1 MVIYQLK
8 FVRVMATERWLAI
21 VSVALF
27 AMFAG
32 EMISVYNFMINIPS
46 DDEFLRA
53 FDADSKIIQFVSIG
67 VGPAGILA
75 GVAFIMSKRYGSKQ
89 IGGMIIVGGI
99 ILLVGMYVCYYM
111 VDKIDDN
118 YITDSVRYIPILFM
132 ILSFPV
138 MGVGTYLTKLKKKRP
153 KKEYF

>member
-1 MVIYQLK
+1 
-8 FVRVMATERWLAI
+8 MATERWLAI

-27 AMFAG
+27 AMFGG

-75 GVAFIMSKRYGSKQ
+75 GVAFIMSKQYGSKQ
-89 IGGMIIVGGI
+89 IGGMIIAGGI
-99 ILLVGMYVCYYM
+99 ILLVGMYVCYSM
-111 VDKIDDN
+111 LNKIDDY
-118 YITDSVRYIPILFM
+118 YITDSVKYLPILFM
-132 ILSFPV
+132 VLSAPV
-138 MGVGTYLTKLKKKRP
+138 MGVGAYLFKIKKKRS